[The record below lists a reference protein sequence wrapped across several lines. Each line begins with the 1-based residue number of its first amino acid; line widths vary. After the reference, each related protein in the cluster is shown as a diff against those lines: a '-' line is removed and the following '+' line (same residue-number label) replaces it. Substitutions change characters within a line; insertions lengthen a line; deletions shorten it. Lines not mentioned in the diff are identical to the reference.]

1 MNIKKIIVT
10 SIAGLLLGGLPVG
23 SGSMVVSANTSSV
36 DTTFNN
42 NVDNTVVEAGL
53 NLETMFKQVG
63 NQVVLDISAVD
74 LAQEL
79 SISLLD
85 AQAMIDATKE
95 IDLYTPQQYGF
106 VGVHINLGKQ
116 VRGMNGWAAAAFVTG
131 YVGWYAKQFA
141 LAGPWGAG
149 VASVISASAG
159 ATAKWAVENGVRRIN
174 VGQNII
180 GISKSFTIQIP

>member
-1 MNIKKIIVT
+1 MNIKKIMVT
-10 SIAGLLLGGLPVG
+10 SMACLLLGVLFVG

-36 DTTFNN
+36 DTTLNN
-42 NVDNTVVEAGL
+42 NVDNSVVETGMK
-53 NLETMFKQVG
+53 LETMFTQVG

-95 IDLYTPQQYGF
+95 IDLDTPQQYGF
-106 VGVHINLGKQ
+106 VGIHINLGKT
-116 VRGMNGWAAAAFVTG
+116 VRGMNGWSAAVFVTG
-131 YVGWYAKQFA
+131 YVGWYAKQLA
-141 LAGPWGAG
+141 AAGPWGAG
-149 VASVISASAG
+149 VAAVISASAG

-174 VGQNII
+174 VGQNIL
-180 GISKSFTIQIP
+180 GISKSFTIKIS